1 MPVSARSRNTH
12 RLIGVREVDIV
23 GIRLELPSN
32 QPVLI
37 LQDQNAPRY
46 LPLWIGTA
54 EASAISLALDGVVPP
69 RPQTHDLL
77 VSAIAQ
83 LGGQISSVT
92 VSELVEC
99 TFYAT
104 LNFLNHDSISA
115 RPSDAIAL
123 AARTSVPVFVTN
135 EIMDF
140 AGMDLAESDEF
151 SVGTGPGG
159 QDMSAD
165 EFEKFRAFLD
175 EIEPDDFS

>member
-1 MPVSARSRNTH
+1 MH
-12 RLIGVREVDIV
+12 VREVDVV

-37 LQDQNAPRY
+37 LRDQNASRY

-54 EASAISLALDGVVPP
+54 EASAISLAIDGVVPA

-83 LGGQISSVT
+83 LGGQVSSVT
-92 VSELVEC
+92 VSELVEG
-99 TFYAT
+99 TFFAT

-123 AARTSVPVFVTN
+123 AVRTSVPVFVTQ

-140 AGMDLAESDEF
+140 AGMDLADSDEF
-151 SVGTGPGG
+151 AIGDGPGG
-159 QDMSAD
+159 ADMSAD
-165 EFEKFRAFLD
+165 ELEKFRAFLD
-175 EIEPDDFS
+175 EIEPNDFS

>member
-1 MPVSARSRNTH
+1 M
-12 RLIGVREVDIV
+12 IEVDVV

-37 LQDQNAPRY
+37 LRDQQAPRY

-54 EASAISLALDGVVPP
+54 EASAISLALDGVTPA
-69 RPQTHDLL
+69 RPLTHDLL
-77 VSAIAQ
+77 VSAIFQ

-92 VSELVEC
+92 INDLVEG

-104 LNFLNHDSISA
+104 LNFLNHDSVSA

-123 AARTSVPVFVTN
+123 AVRTSVPVFVAE

-140 AGMDLAESDEF
+140 AGMGLAEQDEF
-151 SVGTGPGG
+151 AVGPGPGG

-165 EFEKFRAFLD
+165 ELEKFRAFLD
-175 EIEPDDFS
+175 EIEPNDFS

>member
-1 MPVSARSRNTH
+1 VI
-12 RLIGVREVDIV
+12 RLGGVREVNVV

-37 LQDQNAPRY
+37 LRDQNAPRY

-54 EASAISLALDGVVPP
+54 EASAISLALDGVIPP

-83 LGGQISSVT
+83 LGGQVSSVT
-92 VSELVEC
+92 VSELVEG
-99 TFYAT
+99 TFFAT

-123 AARTSVPVFVTN
+123 AVRTSVPVFVTK

-140 AGMDLAESDEF
+140 AGMDLADADEF
-151 SVGTGPGG
+151 AIGDGPGS
-159 QDMSAD
+159 QDMSAA
-165 EFEKFRAFLD
+165 ELEKFRAFLD
-175 EIEPDDFS
+175 EIEPNDFS

>member
-1 MPVSARSRNTH
+1 M
-12 RLIGVREVDIV
+12 REVDVV

-37 LQDQNAPRY
+37 LRDQNAPRF
-46 LPLWIGTA
+46 LSLWIGTA

-77 VSAIAQ
+77 VSTIAQ
-83 LGGQISSVT
+83 LGGQVSSVT
-92 VSELVEC
+92 VSELVEG
-99 TFYAT
+99 TFIAT

-123 AARTSVPVFVTN
+123 AVRTSVPVFVTK

-140 AGMDLAESDEF
+140 AGMDLADADEF
-151 SVGTGPGG
+151 GIGEGSGG
-159 QDMSAD
+159 QDMSAA
-165 EFEKFRAFLD
+165 ELEKFRAFLD
-175 EIEPDDFS
+175 EIEPNDFS

>member
-1 MPVSARSRNTH
+1 
-12 RLIGVREVDIV
+12 VREVDVV

-37 LQDQNAPRY
+37 LRDQNASRY

-54 EASAISLALDGVVPP
+54 EAGAISLALDGVVPS

-77 VSAIAQ
+77 VNAIAR

-92 VSELVEC
+92 VTELVEG
-99 TFYAT
+99 TFFAT

-123 AARTSVPVFVTN
+123 AIRTSVPIFVTKDL
-135 EIMDF
+135 MDL
-140 AGMDLAESDEF
+140 AGMDLADADEF
-151 SVGTGPGG
+151 SIDDGDGA

-165 EFEKFRAFLD
+165 ELEKFRAFLD
-175 EIEPDDFS
+175 EIKPDDFS

>member
-1 MPVSARSRNTH
+1 M
-12 RLIGVREVDIV
+12 REVDVV

-37 LQDQNAPRY
+37 LRDRNASRY

-54 EASAISLALDGVVPP
+54 EANAISLALDGVIPA

-77 VSAIAQ
+77 VNAITQ
-83 LGGQISSVT
+83 LGGQVSSVT
-92 VSELVEC
+92 VSELVEG
-99 TFYAT
+99 TFFAT

-123 AARTSVPVFVTN
+123 AIRTSVAIFVTN

-140 AGMDLAESDEF
+140 AGMDLADADEF
-151 SVGTGPGG
+151 SVGDSPGG

-165 EFEKFRAFLD
+165 ELDKFRAFLD
-175 EIEPDDFS
+175 EIKPDDFS